1 MSEILGITE
10 NHIGVKIN
18 RIKTKLKKL
27 LIP

>member
-10 NHIGVKIN
+10 NHIGVKFN